1 LNISGVMGVV
11 SLFPCWTRLAAAGV
25 LGLACLGGSACSSGG
40 SRVPYRYVFTEGRTA
55 RVTPDGYAVAP
66 PRAPA
71 AVKRA
76 IQAGNEI
83 CRRPYRRGGGH
94 ARLHDTAYDCS
105 GSTSYVL
112 NKAGLM
118 KGSMPSGPFR
128 KFGRR
133 GAGRWISV
141 YAREGHVFL
150 VVAGVRFDTSTGR
163 GGGHVGPR
171 WLTNTRSTDRFVVR
185 HPPGL

>member
-1 LNISGVMGVV
+1 MNNSPGSTWWVHL
-11 SLFPCWTRLAAAGV
+11 PAAAGLV
-25 LGLACLGGSACSSGG
+25 AAALLLGACSS
-40 SRVPYRYVFTEGRTA
+40 SRTKEPYRYTYSKGRTA
-55 RVTPDGYAVAP
+55 TLTRDGYAVAP
-66 PRAPA
+66 SGAPT

-83 CRRPYRRGGGH
+83 CRKPYRRGGGH

-112 NKAGLM
+112 SRAGLM

-128 KFGRR
+128 KYGK
-133 GAGRWISV
+133 GGEGRWISV
-141 YAREGHVFL
+141 YSRDGHVFM
-150 VVAGVRFDTSTGR
+150 VVAGLRFDTSSSGS
-163 GGGHVGPR
+163 GHVGPR
-171 WLTNTRSTDRFVVR
+171 WLTKGRATKRFVVR